1 MQIEKKHEE
10 SSEEPKNRAPSSS
23 SQLTVTSDIEEQP
36 AAQENLK

>member
-10 SSEEPKNRAPSSS
+10 SNEEPKNRTPSSS

-36 AAQENLK
+36 AQENLK